1 MNAEDSPFD
10 TLEALEAGFRGQGYI
25 AERRLL
31 TPLFLLT
38 RLGRPLLLEGHA
50 GVGKT
55 ETAKVLASLLN
66 TTLIRLQCYEG
77 LDVNAAVYEW
87 NYQKQLLAIKLQEKT
102 DGTGDGSAE
111 AAAKNLERHIFGRDF
126 LLERPLLQAIQHPG
140 GPAVLL
146 IDEVDRADE
155 EFEAFLLELLSDFQ
169 ISIPEIGTLTALHRP
184 YVVLTSNRTREL
196 SDALKRRCLYH
207 WIDYPSFDKEVEI
220 VRVKVPEISAALAVQ
235 VVRVV
240 QALRELKLRKPPGV
254 AETLDW
260 AISLL
265 ALGKTGLDAETLDDT
280 KGALLKTTEDF
291 EALRGQLET
300 LTAGA
305 LEGAEASVSG
315 GD

>member
-1 MNAEDSPFD
+1 MNPENSPFD

-25 AERRLL
+25 AERALL

-87 NYQKQLLAIKLQEKT
+87 NYQKQLLAIKFQEKS
-102 DGTGDGSAE
+102 DSAPE
-111 AAAKNLERHIFGRDF
+111 AASKNLEQHIFGRDF
-126 LLERPLLQAIQHPG
+126 LLERPLLKAIQHPG

-169 ISIPEIGTLTALHRP
+169 ISIPEIGTLTAVHRP

-207 WIDYPSFDKEVEI
+207 WIDYPPFDTEVEI
-220 VRVKVPEISAALAVQ
+220 VRVKVPEISAALAAQ

-240 QALRELKLRKPPGV
+240 QALRDLKLRKPPGV

-265 ALGKTGLDAETLDDT
+265 ALGKTGLDMETLDDT

-291 EALRGQLET
+291 EILRGQLET
-300 LTAGA
+300 LAAGA
-305 LEGAEASVSG
+305 LEAPETPAAS